1 MGNLVSLF
9 KKESLFRNR
18 WKIDKWSRKGIRR
31 TTLYKHM
38 FFLKGIS
45 KYFTFL
51 IIFKP

>member
-38 FFLKGIS
+38 FFFKGNIQ
-45 KYFTFL
+45 
-51 IIFKP
+51 IFHFSNNF